1 MRTRILTVT
10 LVLLIIITSISG
22 CAKQSKVTEE
32 QVTSFVYD
40 TMGLTYRPDAKE
52 IFTKYEEILSPTL
65 IERYNALFV
74 EGGAWE
80 TDQSM
85 LYDTA
90 VEFKLQDQRV
100 HMSSSQGVDTYMFEG
115 VYSAVFSDMYR
126 YLAVVKVS
134 DGKIIE
140 VKENY
145 YETSKEHSLM

>member
-1 MRTRILTVT
+1 MKTRILAVA
-10 LVLLIIITSISG
+10 LVLLVVIVGVAG
-22 CAKQSKVTEE
+22 CTKQPEITEE

-40 TMGLTYRPDAKE
+40 TMGLTYRSGAKE
-52 IFTKYEEILSPTL
+52 ILAKYEDILSPML

-74 EGGAWE
+74 GGGTWE

-85 LYDTA
+85 LYDTV
-90 VEFKLQDQRV
+90 VEFKLQDQQV
-100 HMSSSQGVDTYMFEG
+100 HASSSQGVDTYMFEG
-115 VYSAVFSDMYR
+115 VYSAVFSDVYR
-126 YLAVVKVS
+126 YLVVVKVS